1 MLINKV
7 DVIAQNT
14 NFYLVETKQIR
25 FFFTILLECER
36 HVIDKE
42 LLQVEKYI
50 LLSFWKHNIVQSSN
64 KNLSRHNFGD
74 KLCKILLRQIRE
86 RSSTQDSEET
96 VNRNIFTANIAWLIS
111 SSVSQMAK
119 STRRHELPGISNKFQ
134 KVFIYVVIFTSTT
147 KKWLRTTRWFIDNQ
161 LRLLQKRN
169 AINIKKRC

>member
-1 MLINKV
+1 MSNTQSNKSLVVKNRTSLLINKV

-25 FFFTILLECER
+25 FFYTILLECER

-64 KNLSRHNFGD
+64 KNLSRHKFGD

-86 RSSTQDSEET
+86 RSFTQDSEET
-96 VNRNIFTANIAWLIS
+96 VNRNIFTAHIAWLIS
-111 SSVSQMAK
+111 SSVSHMAK
-119 STRRHELPGISNKFQ
+119 PTRKTWPTRHKQQIWKGFYLCCNLYINNNKVV
-134 KVFIYVVIFTSTT
+134 KNYTLIY
-147 KKWLRTTRWFIDNQ
+147 R
-161 LRLLQKRN
+161 
-169 AINIKKRC
+169 